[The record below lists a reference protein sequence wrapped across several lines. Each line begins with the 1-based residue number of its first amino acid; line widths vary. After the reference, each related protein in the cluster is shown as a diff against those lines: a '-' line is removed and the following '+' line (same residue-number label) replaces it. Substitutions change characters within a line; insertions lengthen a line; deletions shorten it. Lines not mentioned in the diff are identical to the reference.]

1 MRALLLI
8 LSLSLLPA
16 CVMKSQYLELEASA
30 AATQDELEA
39 RIASL
44 DQRIGELEGDLVNK
58 ISIIDRM
65 TRDLTDAKALIGQLK
80 KEKGQLQKEKAGLID
95 DKSSLG
101 AAIDEMERALRELDR
116 RKQAAEGRVARFR
129 DMLERFKGLIDSG
142 TLRVKIV
149 DGRMVVELATD
160 VLFDSGKASL
170 SEAGVA
176 TMAEVGAVLQGI
188 PDRRYQVEGHTDDV
202 PIKSAKYPSNWE
214 LASDRA
220 LTVVKAMIDGG
231 LAPDRISAASYGEFK
246 PAGTNDTDEGR
257 SANRR
262 IEIVVVPD
270 LSDLPGFEE
279 LQKL

>member
-1 MRALLLI
+1 MRALLLT
-8 LSLSLLPA
+8 LCLSLLPA
-16 CVMKSQYLELEASA
+16 CVMKSTYLELEAVA
-30 AATQDELEA
+30 ASTEEELQA
-39 RIASL
+39 RITSL
-44 DQRIGELEGDLVNK
+44 DQRITELEADLVGKN
-58 ISIIDRM
+58 SVIDRM

-80 KEKGQLQKEKAGLID
+80 REKGELQREKAGLVD

-101 AAIDEMERALRELDR
+101 AAIEEMERALRELDR

-129 DMLERFKGLIDSG
+129 DMLERFKSLIDSG

-170 SEAGVA
+170 SPAGVEA
-176 TMAEVGAVLQGI
+176 LTEVGAVLQGI

-220 LTVVKAMIDGG
+220 LTVLRAMVDGG
-231 LAPDRISAASYGEFK
+231 LDPDRISAASYGEFK
-246 PAGTNDTDEGR
+246 PTGTNETDEGR
-257 SANRR
+257 AANRR